1 MNLRPDSEAGTGRRT
16 VQAEG
21 SYRSC
26 GPACPAKSYSLEALL
41 PTRDKDATG
50 ERLARNLLRQANYLF

>member
-1 MNLRPDSEAGTGRRT
+1 MNLRPDSEAGTGRRK

-21 SYRSC
+21 SYRIC
-26 GPACPAKSYSLEALL
+26 GPACSAESLSLEALL
-41 PTRDKDATG
+41 PPGDKDATG